1 MTPAHTAAASGPT
14 MDADFDLRRKGK
26 TGIPVLDGTG
36 QPLPSTL
43 DLMALCR
50 DAGIMLATGHS
61 GPEASLALAKAAKN
75 THLEKFIVTPKE
87 YKKDDRYVTMTIRIE
102 RTLQEAYDDLSTK
115 TNRSRNELMGMALRY
130 AIDNMELKDS
140 E

>member
-1 MTPAHTAAASGPT
+1 M
-14 MDADFDLRRKGK
+14 
-26 TGIPVLDGTG
+26 
-36 QPLPSTL
+36 
-43 DLMALCR
+43 
-50 DAGIMLATGHS
+50 
-61 GPEASLALAKAAKN
+61 
-75 THLEKFIVTPKE
+75 EKFIVTPKE
-87 YKKDDRYVTMTIRIE
+87 YKKDDRYVTMTFRIE

>member
-1 MTPAHTAAASGPT
+1 
-14 MDADFDLRRKGK
+14 
-26 TGIPVLDGTG
+26 
-36 QPLPSTL
+36 
-43 DLMALCR
+43 
-50 DAGIMLATGHS
+50 
-61 GPEASLALAKAAKN
+61 
-75 THLEKFIVTPKE
+75 
-87 YKKDDRYVTMTIRIE
+87 MTIRIE

>member
-1 MTPAHTAAASGPT
+1 M
-14 MDADFDLRRKGK
+14 
-26 TGIPVLDGTG
+26 
-36 QPLPSTL
+36 
-43 DLMALCR
+43 
-50 DAGIMLATGHS
+50 
-61 GPEASLALAKAAKN
+61 
-75 THLEKFIVTPKE
+75 EKFIVTPKE

-115 TNRSRNELMGMALRY
+115 TPRSRNELMGMALRY